1 MSWTRSR
8 ENKELETQLT
18 NQQDARTLLFTPYGD
33 GTAKGRKFHDKFIA
47 VALDRGSVLYGAA
60 AVPRRKGMGVPS

>member
-18 NQQDARTLLFTPYGD
+18 DQQDARTLLFTPYDHG
-33 GTAKGRKFHDKFIA
+33 ASKWRELRLELIA
-47 VALDRGSVLYGAA
+47 LVLDRQIGFLSEK
-60 AVPRRKGMGVPS
+60 RKNSDTRA